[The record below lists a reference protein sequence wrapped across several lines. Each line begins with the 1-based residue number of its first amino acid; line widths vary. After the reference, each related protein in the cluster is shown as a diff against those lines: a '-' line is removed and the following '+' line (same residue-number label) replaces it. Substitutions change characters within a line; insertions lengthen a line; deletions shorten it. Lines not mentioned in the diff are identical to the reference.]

1 MLQKYRI
8 TGMSCSACSSS
19 VERTVSHLDGVAS
32 AQVNLLANTMLC
44 EYDENILDDNTIIKA
59 IEGIGFGAAVY
70 VPHSE
75 IPQEKEKYTPI
86 KPRLIISIVF
96 LCILMYVSMGHMA
109 GLPLPHFLHG
119 TENAF
124 WFALIQLILTLPV
137 IYVNRKFYFN
147 GYRSL
152 FKRSPN
158 MDTLVAVGSSAALIY
173 GIAATVIIGIGSFG
187 GNTALTEKYASN
199 LYFESAAMI
208 LTLVTVGKY
217 LESRS
222 KSKTGSAIAKLIDLA
237 PKTAIVL
244 KDGVQKTVPVEDIVK
259 GDIIVIKPGTS
270 IPVDG
275 IVIDGNS
282 TVDESALTGESIPV
296 EKSSGSRV
304 LSASINKNGSFT
316 MKAEKVGFE
325 TTLSKIIDLVEN
337 ASATKAPIAGLAD
350 KIAGIFVPVVMSI
363 SLITL
368 VGWLLGGYGLE
379 FALNCAISVLVISCP
394 CALGLATPVAIT
406 VSIGRCASKGIL
418 IKSAEAIENLE
429 KSTTIVL
436 DKTGTVT
443 NGDPEV
449 TDAISFGI
457 EKNELLSIAASLE
470 KNSEHPLAD
479 AICEYA
485 KDNGIS
491 LYDISGFK
499 SETGKGISADING
512 KYYFGGNSKYMSA
525 LGIDISAH
533 NSTVKTLS
541 ESGKTVMFFA
551 EEDSLI
557 GIIAAADTIKPTSR
571 NAVSKLREMGLE
583 VIMLTGDNEVTAKA
597 IAKNAGIDK
606 VIAGVLPDGKDSEI
620 LRLQQ
625 QGEKVIMVGDG
636 INDSPALVRADTGI
650 AIGDGTDIAIDS
662 ADVVL
667 MNSDLENVPE
677 AVSFSK
683 RTIKNIKENLFWAF
697 FYNVICIPVAAG
709 VLYPALGVSL
719 SPMIGAAAMSL
730 SSLFVVGNALRLYR
744 K

>member
-485 KDNGIS
+485 KDNSIS

-597 IAKNAGIDK
+597 IAKSAGIDK

-677 AVSFSK
+677 AVLFSK